1 MDVLKSGTWSVVQ
14 IVGGVRATSAGP
26 LPRSPVS
33 LPPVQTSPGSGADRG
48 PGRFPLRAGTGGRAS
63 TSTIDL
69 CVSFPPLLDD
79 AVPPHTLI
87 LGTLPSVNSF
97 DRCEYYATPSNAFWW
112 IVGDALGHRRAP
124 PAGGWRDSR
133 GRATSVP
140 RFISEN
146 LLHVTPALSYAD
158 AHRALTASGFAVWD
172 VLSEAEREGSTDPK
186 IRGASER
193 ANDVAA
199 FLRERPTIR
208 RICFSSGQGTAAR
221 FVKTNRAWLGTPGAF
236 MLVDSPATHRVFGRI
251 VPPPPPAAGA
261 QQRPPPIELA
271 VMLSVS
277 GAFVAP
283 WKGRG
288 ERIYVEKRDD
298 WFRHCFRRESLL
310 SPLLLPV
317 SAGVSDTVSGT
328 EVGEVL

>member
-1 MDVLKSGTWSVVQ
+1 
-14 IVGGVRATSAGP
+14 VGF
-26 LPRSPVS
+26 
-33 LPPVQTSPGSGADRG
+33 PPVQAS
-48 PGRFPLRAGTGGRAS
+48 PGRFPLRAGTGGRLS
-63 TSTIDL
+63 RSTIDH
-69 CVSFPPLLDD
+69 CVSFPPLLDES
-79 AVPPHTLI
+79 VPPHTLI

-140 RFISEN
+140 RFITEN
-146 LLHVTPALSYAD
+146 LLHVSPALTYPD
-158 AHRALTASGFAVWD
+158 ARNALTAAGFAVWD

-221 FVKTNRAWLGTPGAF
+221 FVKANRAWLGTPGAF
-236 MLVDSPATHRVFGRI
+236 VLADSPATLRVFGRV
-251 VPPPPPAAGA
+251 VPPPLPADAHT
-261 QQRPPPIELA
+261 RTPMIELA

-288 ERIYVEKRDD
+288 ECIYVDKRED
-298 WFRHCFRRESLL
+298 WFRHCFRRE
-310 SPLLLPV
+310 PLAP
-317 SAGVSDTVSGT
+317 AASDS
-328 EVGEVL
+328 